1 MNNKKYIQDI
11 SKKNINLRRNSSLDS
26 TKSSLRVKKIQL
38 YNEFTPF
45 PKNKQNQ
52 SGKSIIDFPIC
63 MSLFTNNYSQTDK
76 DKKAKNNSTGEININ
91 FKNLKSNIFKK
102 DNQNELLLP
111 KTKRIISRNA
121 NNLLIHSF
129 SPINSIIKNSILNYN
144 KLSIKSFRNITKP
157 IQHKI
162 NYSFLTNITNQ
173 KQADK
178 GINILKRNNYKYNQK
193 YYNLSNSTIEQE
205 ISTIPHIS
213 SNNTINNKKKF
224 KLPLPFFT
232 PKNNVSK
239 KKNYIFQTSKIDI
252 NKKKEIQRYIISE
265 EINNNIIN
273 NTNHNNNTISTLF
286 QKYNNANNIKENKND
301 NKLKLKNILQNN
313 DKSKTIERNIYESNE
328 SSETDEDK
336 KDKLELENN
345 KEGIKRYKTKKKA
358 LSFEQEKDN
367 EDDNNK
373 TKEIEENKT
382 NEKYPK
388 NLFVEK
394 EKLIKI
400 KESKF
405 YLAINNKK
413 TNEIYNNNT
422 FLNDYNKIINEK
434 SINNSINM
442 KIFLQKT
449 EILIKDKE
457 SIQNIIAK
465 QAKQLKE
472 IETVPFS
479 EETKQK
485 MMSDYFK
492 KTFKKYK
499 NKNMAFT
506 IIHNKK
512 INCNLCYLSRNHILN
527 SIDFGEISLT
537 NSSNKAKIKYRKRG
551 SVIQNIK
558 LEKNISILRR
568 QNTYFNPKN
577 IHFNSDLD
585 DTFSIKKT
593 KNNIKK
599 EIKVKH
605 NPRNLISIQNYILKS
620 LPYNNERFLME
631 KDCKL
636 LNKKSNYKKSKF
648 NNKSYSRNIS
658 KKFGALNNIN
668 IGLSSSKL
676 IKVFK
681 RKNTSKMERNINKK
695 QSTRR
700 TGQIFNLD
708 DFAESL
714 KKELNK
720 KPEINMEKYS
730 ILERKNFFK
739 MPRKIKE
746 KEKESKKTTRNIIKR
761 DSIDLSN
768 KIMSDKVNESD
779 NVNEDKINYEE
790 IYFELMKFIMEGKNR
805 NFKKYYETNK
815 NFIDINQELYDGNT
829 LLILCAEEGN
839 YFIAKFLC
847 ERGAEVNI
855 QNKSGN
861 TALHYA
867 LGKQFYSIAD
877 ILTSNGAREDI
888 KNLKGLTPWDCIENN
903 IE

>member
-11 SKKNINLRRNSSLDS
+11 SKKNIINLRRNSSLDS

-45 PKNKQNQ
+45 SKNKQNQ
-52 SGKSIIDFPIC
+52 SGKNIIDFPMC

-76 DKKAKNNSTGEININ
+76 DKKAKNNSASEININ

-102 DNQNELLLP
+102 DNNQNELLLP

-129 SPINSIIKNSILNYN
+129 SPINSMIKNSILNYN

-162 NYSFLTNITNQ
+162 NYSLLTNITNQ
-173 KQADK
+173 KQADN
-178 GINILKRNNYKYNQK
+178 GINILKRNKYKYNQK
-193 YYNLSNSTIEQE
+193 YYNLSNSAIEQE

-213 SNNTINNKKKF
+213 SNITINNKKKF

-232 PKNNVSK
+232 PKDNGSK
-239 KKNYIFQTSKIDI
+239 TKNYIFPTSRLDI

-265 EINNNIIN
+265 EINNNIT

-313 DKSKTIERNIYESNE
+313 DKSKTIERNIYES
-328 SSETDEDK
+328 SDTDEDK
-336 KDKLELENN
+336 KDKLKLEKN
-345 KEGIKRYKTKKKA
+345 KKGLKILPKKKKT
-358 LSFEQEKDN
+358 LSIEQEKDN

-373 TKEIEENKT
+373 TKEIEENKN
-382 NEKYPK
+382 NEKYPR
-388 NLFVEK
+388 NLMIEK
-394 EKLIKI
+394 EKLMKI

-449 EILIKDKE
+449 EMLIKDKE
-457 SIQNIIAK
+457 SIQNIIDK

-479 EETKQK
+479 EATKQK

-506 IIHNKK
+506 IKNDKK
-512 INCNLCYLSRNHILN
+512 INCNLCYSSRNHILN
-527 SIDFGEISLT
+527 STDFGEISLT
-537 NSSNKAKIKYRKRG
+537 NSSKKPKIKYRKRG
-551 SVIQNIK
+551 SVIQNVK
-558 LEKNISILRR
+558 LEKKISILKR
-568 QNTYFNPKN
+568 QNTYFNTKN

-585 DTFSIKKT
+585 DTISIKKT

-599 EIKVKH
+599 DIKVNH
-605 NPRNLISIQNYILKS
+605 NPGNLISIQNYILKS
-620 LPYNNERFLME
+620 LPYYNERFFME

-648 NNKSYSRNIS
+648 NNKSYSRHIS
-658 KKFGALNNIN
+658 KKFGALNNFN

-681 RKNTSKMERNINKK
+681 KKNTSKIERNTNRKK
-695 QSTRR
+695 STRR

-739 MPRKIKE
+739 LPRRIKE
-746 KEKESKKTTRNIIKR
+746 KEKESKKTIRNIIKR

-768 KIMSDKVNESD
+768 KIMSDKGNESD
-779 NVNEDKINYEE
+779 NGNEDQINYEE
-790 IYFELMKFIMEGKNR
+790 IYFELMKFIMEGKNKS
-805 NFKKYYETNK
+805 FEKYYETNK

-867 LGKQFYSIAD
+867 IGKQFYSIAD
-877 ILTSNGAREDI
+877 ILTRNGAREDI
-888 KNLKGLTPWDCIENN
+888 KNIKGLTPWDCIENN

>member
-11 SKKNINLRRNSSLDS
+11 SKKNNINLRRNSSLDS

-45 PKNKQNQ
+45 SKNKQNQ
-52 SGKSIIDFPIC
+52 SGKNIIDFPIC
-63 MSLFTNNYSQTDK
+63 MSLFTNNHSQTEK
-76 DKKAKNNSTGEININ
+76 DKKAKNNSTSEININ

-102 DNQNELLLP
+102 NNQNELLLP

-157 IQHKI
+157 INHKI
-162 NYSFLTNITNQ
+162 NYSLLTNITKQ
-173 KQADK
+173 KQKDN
-178 GINILKRNNYKYNQK
+178 GINILKWNKYKYNQK

-213 SNNTINNKKKF
+213 NNITINNKKKF

-232 PKNNVSK
+232 PKVNGRINET
-239 KKNYIFQTSKIDI
+239 NIFPTSRLDI

-265 EINNNIIN
+265 EINNNITN
-273 NTNHNNNTISTLF
+273 NTNHKNNTISTLF
-286 QKYNNANNIKENKND
+286 QKYNRANNIKENKND

-313 DKSKTIERNIYESNE
+313 DKSKTIERSVYESSDTE
-328 SSETDEDK
+328 EDK
-336 KDKLELENN
+336 KDKLELEKN
-345 KEGIKRYKTKKKA
+345 KKGHQRHSAKKKT
-358 LSFEQEKDN
+358 LSIEQEKDN
-367 EDDNNK
+367 EDDKNK
-373 TKEIEENKT
+373 AKEIEENKN
-382 NEKYPK
+382 NEKSPS
-388 NLFVEK
+388 NLMIEK

-413 TNEIYNNNT
+413 TIEIYNNNT

-434 SINNSINM
+434 SINKSINM

-449 EILIKDKE
+449 EMLIKDKE
-457 SIQNIIAK
+457 SIQSIIAK
-465 QAKQLKE
+465 QTKQLKE

-479 EETKQK
+479 ETTKQK
-485 MMSDYFK
+485 MMSDYYK
-492 KTFKKYK
+492 KAFKKYK

-506 IIHNKK
+506 IKRDKK
-512 INCNLCYLSRNHILN
+512 INCNLCYSSRNHILN
-527 SIDFGEISLT
+527 STNFGELT
-537 NSSNKAKIKYRKRG
+537 IANSSNKAKIKYKKRG

-558 LEKNISILRR
+558 LNKNIPILKR
-568 QNTYFNPKN
+568 QNTYFNTKN

-585 DTFSIKKT
+585 DAFSIKKT

-599 EIKVKH
+599 DIKVNH
-605 NPRNLISIQNYILKS
+605 NPGNLISIQNYILKS
-620 LPYNNERFLME
+620 LPYYNERFFME

-648 NNKSYSRNIS
+648 NNKSYSRHIS
-658 KKFGALNNIN
+658 KKLGALNNFS

-676 IKVFK
+676 LKVFK
-681 RKNTSKMERNINKK
+681 KKNTSKIERNINKK
-695 QSTRR
+695 KSMRR
-700 TGQIFNLD
+700 TGQMFNLE

-714 KKELNK
+714 KQELNK

-730 ILERKNFFK
+730 ILERKNFFNL
-739 MPRKIKE
+739 PRKIKE
-746 KEKESKKTTRNIIKR
+746 REKESKKTIRNLIKR
-761 DSIDLSN
+761 DSVDLNN
-768 KIMSDKVNESD
+768 KIMNEKGNESD
-779 NVNEDKINYEE
+779 NGNEEQFDSEK
-790 IYFELMKFIMEGKNR
+790 IYFELMKYIMEGKNK
-805 NFKKYYETNK
+805 NFEKYYEANI
-815 NFIDINQELYDGNT
+815 NFIDINQELYEGNT
-829 LLILCAEEGN
+829 LLILCSAEGN
-839 YFIAKFLC
+839 YFVAKFLC

-867 LGKQFYSIAD
+867 IGKQFYSIAD
-877 ILTSNGAREDI
+877 ILTRYGAREDI
-888 KNLKGLTPWDCIENN
+888 KNIKGLTPWDCIENN